1 MGLAD
6 GIGEGVGGLVGGLL
20 EEGNFARIRNYWTSV
35 LL

>member
-20 EEGNFARIRNYWTSV
+20 EEGNFARIRNYWTNV